1 MCLSGESSKDDK
13 NKSES
18 SKFGLP
24 RVYDRSYRIGFSVVP
39 PDLAYK
45 LRRLQDSRKDEGKRE
60 SPLTMDHLTEFRTVL
75 RHYVNFMQKRKVS
88 VCERGEGGT
97 EKEREREEEE

>member
-1 MCLSGESSKDDK
+1 MTP
-13 NKSES
+13 
-18 SKFGLP
+18 KFDLP

-45 LRRLQDSRKDEGKRE
+45 LRKLQDSRKDEGRGE

-75 RHYVNFMQKRKVS
+75 RHYVNFMQKRKVR
-88 VCERGEGGT
+88 ERGER
-97 EKEREREEEE
+97 ELERERERERREKEKRKRKSECIS